1 VIRQTARL
9 SFAKDHPTGP
19 GHFPGNPMIP
29 GALLLDAVIAAIA
42 GDSRDAPMRI
52 RSAKFL
58 RIVRPGEDVELNW
71 QTLPDGG
78 IKFEGRVGDA
88 LAVTGAFAYQTAA

>member
-1 VIRQTARL
+1 
-9 SFAKDHPTGP
+9 
-19 GHFPGNPMIP
+19 MIP

-78 IKFEGRVGDA
+78 IKFEGRVDDA

>member
-1 VIRQTARL
+1 VTRQTVRL

-42 GDSRDAPMRI
+42 GESRDAPMRI

-58 RIVRPGEDVELNW
+58 RSVRPGEDLDINW
-71 QTLPDGG
+71 RTLPDGS
-78 IKFEGRVGDA
+78 IKFECRLDEA